1 MSTKL
6 PVSVTREISVAPEKI
21 WAMVSDLPRM
31 GEWSPENRGG
41 EWVAPATGAAVG
53 ATFKGRN
60 QNGKKSWATKVKVNA
75 CEAPKKLSFGLMVGG
90 KN

>member
-41 EWVAPATGAAVG
+41 EWIAPAT
-53 ATFKGRN
+53 
-60 QNGKKSWATKVKVNA
+60 
-75 CEAPKKLSFGLMVGG
+75 
-90 KN
+90 